1 MKLSPVCRK
10 LTVAAAALATA
21 SIGAL
26 STVVLPTPA
35 FAASSPAANTA
46 CRSTEKNRTV
56 VVKGQRLQCTPS
68 GTSNVWKPLSATPSA
83 TEMKAMLGSWKAV
96 AGSQAGYRMREFF
109 VGGAAKSEAVG
120 RTSDVTGTV
129 TIDQSAGSVV
139 IRSTNIAVQTSTL
152 KSDKPSR
159 DQWLQT
165 TALETAAY
173 KTATFESTEPVSLN
187 SPREGEV
194 LKTEFRGRL
203 TLHGTTQPVTMAIE
217 ARRTG
222 DVIDIVG
229 SARLTL
235 ADFKIETP
243 VVPGIVSADDTGML
257 EFALVLKR

>member
-1 MKLSPVCRK
+1 MKLSPVSRK

-26 STVVLPTPA
+26 STVILPTPA
-35 FAASSPAANTA
+35 FAASSPTANAA
-46 CRSTEKNRTV
+46 CRPAEKSRTV

-68 GTSNVWKPLSATPSA
+68 GTSNIWKPLVAPSA
-83 TEMKAMLGSWKAV
+83 SEMKAMLGSWRAV

-129 TIDQSAGSVV
+129 NIDQSAGSVV

-173 KTATFESTEPVSLN
+173 KTATFESTDAVSLT

-203 TLHGTTQPVTMAIE
+203 TLHGITQPVTMAIE

-229 SARLTL
+229 STRLTL